1 MSATPIADQPVS
13 TAGNVRH
20 SSMLDQS
27 FRASIIL
34 KGLHA
39 FMETVGGIALLVI
52 APETINR
59 IAIAAVNP
67 ELSNNPQG
75 FIATH
80 VLRASQN
87 FANGGKHFAAW
98 YLLSHGIV
106 KLVLVI
112 ELLRNRL
119 WAYPL
124 LVIMLSA
131 FVGYQTYRFVL
142 THSIAMVLLTVFD
155 LVVIVLTCLEYRKQ
169 RSIFAEGK

>member
-1 MSATPIADQPVS
+1 
-13 TAGNVRH
+13 
-20 SSMLDQS
+20 MLDQS
-27 FRASIIL
+27 FRAGIIL

-39 FMETVGGIALLVI
+39 SMETVVGITLLII

-59 IAIAAVNP
+59 IAIVAVNP

-87 FANGGKHFAAW
+87 FANGGKTFCRVVSAIARTGETRAGDRAAA
-98 YLLSHGIV
+98 
-106 KLVLVI
+106 
-112 ELLRNRL
+112 NRL

-124 LVIMLSA
+124 MVIMLSA

-142 THSIAMVLLTVFD
+142 THSIVMILLTVFD
-155 LVVIVLTCLEYRKQ
+155 LAVIVLTCLEYRKQ
-169 RSIFAEGK
+169 RAIFAEGK